1 MKDCQCG
8 DKSQLRRRREREE
21 RGMDDAMEKL
31 LLELARRAFSALRIA
46 RVRARAA
53 RVADS
58 SKARMVLRNRAMS
71 VRGFHRRPVGHH
83 EEQQAAQHPTA
94 FRASA
99 AHS

>member
-1 MKDCQCG
+1 
-8 DKSQLRRRREREE
+8 
-21 RGMDDAMEKL
+21 
-31 LLELARRAFSALRIA
+31 
-46 RVRARAA
+46 
-53 RVADS
+53 
-58 SKARMVLRNRAMS
+58 MVLRNRAMS